1 MTDPGNSQITQIL
14 EAIGAGDDDARD
26 ELIPLVYKELRKM
39 AGARM
44 ARERPGQTLQ
54 PTALVHEA
62 FLRLF
67 GKDKPNWENRGHFF
81 GAAAEAMR
89 RILIE
94 RARSKARLMRGG
106 DRQRVE
112 LESGTGRS
120 EPSPLEVLA
129 VDEALTR
136 LEAIDERMAQ
146 VVKLRYF
153 AGLTLEE
160 VAAAL
165 DVSLSSVNR
174 LWSASR
180 AWLQNELQT
189 HDPQV

>member
-1 MTDPGNSQITQIL
+1 MTEPRDQQITQIL
-14 EAIGAGDDDARD
+14 DAIGAGDDRARD
-26 ELIPLVYKELRKM
+26 ELIPLVYGELRKM
-39 AGARM
+39 AGAKM

-54 PTALVHEA
+54 PTALVNEA

-67 GKDKPNWENRGHFF
+67 GKDNPSWENRGHFF

-106 DRQRVE
+106 DRQRVD
-112 LESGTGRS
+112 LESSTGRS
-120 EPSPLEVLA
+120 EPPPLEVLA

-160 VAAAL
+160 AAGAL
-165 DVSLSSVNR
+165 GLSLSTVNR
-174 LWSASR
+174 LWTSAR
-180 AWLQNELQT
+180 VWLQTEL
-189 HDPQV
+189 DPPSET